1 MGIVQKIDIPNI
13 LGTPGRETKS
23 IPLFE
28 YNYPKSMKILIA
40 TEKPFAAAAVKA
52 MEEIITGAGIEVVKL
67 EKYTEKQQLLN
78 AVADVEGMIIRS
90 D

>member
-28 YNYPKSMKILIA
+28 YNYPNLTIK
-40 TEKPFAAAAVKA
+40 
-52 MEEIITGAGIEVVKL
+52 EI
-67 EKYTEKQQLLN
+67 
-78 AVADVEGMIIRS
+78 RR
-90 D
+90 